1 MNRCCGFTQLP
12 STGRGGNGLRASART
27 VALCA
32 PLAIG
37 LALLCSPAASAANGS
52 RPPKPQG
59 LWRAYPLHPRAL
71 HPTQNRP
78 AGEVRHTKPGAV
90 STPPAPAAASGHGAA
105 RALEVLAATTVGV
118 ILLLLVL
125 EALIARRR
133 AGAEPAGDGSSRRR
147 RLLRALSQEHG
158 SLAAARR
165 ADRRSDAAPIDGRP
179 SPGAAAGAH
188 DTLLESTGSPSRPR
202 VVKAERIERAEPVE
216 RRPTPTPERARPTAD
231 EKAALKRTTETLDLA
246 AVAKLKAK
254 RQASEALKD
263 ARQRDLTLLKAKLGG
278 PQTTLKRA
286 PAPKQARTATPLS
299 AQADPAA
306 MPPASEATT
315 EETNRPRRPTP
326 TTSRCRIEWRRDGN
340 ESLFCAMVR
349 TPRGDES
356 VLLDSPPFEWREDT
370 PPSKELPQVGS
381 AHLAL
386 VSNLVADGWVATG
399 SGERWYALELKR
411 TTDQL
416 RPTNRQEGRT

>member
-1 MNRCCGFTQLP
+1 
-12 STGRGGNGLRASART
+12 
-27 VALCA
+27 
-32 PLAIG
+32 
-37 LALLCSPAASAANGS
+37 
-52 RPPKPQG
+52 
-59 LWRAYPLHPRAL
+59 
-71 HPTQNRP
+71 
-78 AGEVRHTKPGAV
+78 
-90 STPPAPAAASGHGAA
+90 
-105 RALEVLAATTVGV
+105 LEVLAAATVGV

-158 SLAAARR
+158 SLAAATR
-165 ADRRSDAAPIDGRP
+165 ADRRS
-179 SPGAAAGAH
+179 GAA
-188 DTLLESTGSPSRPR
+188 LESAGSPSRPR
-202 VVKAERIERAEPVE
+202 VAKAERIERAEPVE
-216 RRPTPTPERARPTAD
+216 RRPTPTPERPRPTAD
-231 EKAALKRTTETLDLA
+231 EKAALKPTTETLDLA

-254 RQASEALKD
+254 RQASKALKD

-286 PAPKQARTATPLS
+286 HAPKQARAATPLP

-306 MPPASEATT
+306 MPPASETT

-326 TTSRCRIEWRRDGN
+326 TTSRCRIEWRRDGD

-349 TPRGDES
+349 TPNGDES

-381 AHLAL
+381 AYLAL

-399 SGERWYALELKR
+399 SGQRWYALELKG
-411 TTDQL
+411 TTDQP
-416 RPTNRQEGRT
+416 RSTHRQEGRT

>member
-1 MNRCCGFTQLP
+1 
-12 STGRGGNGLRASART
+12 
-27 VALCA
+27 
-32 PLAIG
+32 
-37 LALLCSPAASAANGS
+37 
-52 RPPKPQG
+52 
-59 LWRAYPLHPRAL
+59 
-71 HPTQNRP
+71 
-78 AGEVRHTKPGAV
+78 
-90 STPPAPAAASGHGAA
+90 
-105 RALEVLAATTVGV
+105 
-118 ILLLLVL
+118 
-125 EALIARRR
+125 
-133 AGAEPAGDGSSRRR
+133 
-147 RLLRALSQEHG
+147 
-158 SLAAARR
+158 
-165 ADRRSDAAPIDGRP
+165 
-179 SPGAAAGAH
+179 
-188 DTLLESTGSPSRPR
+188 

-216 RRPTPTPERARPTAD
+216 RRPRPTPERPRPTAD
-231 EKAALKRTTETLDLA
+231 EKAALKPTTETLDLA

-286 PAPKQARTATPLS
+286 PAPKQARAATPLP

-306 MPPASEATT
+306 MPPASETT

-326 TTSRCRIEWRRDGN
+326 TTSRCRIEWRRDGD

-349 TPRGDES
+349 TPNGDES

-381 AHLAL
+381 AYLAL

-399 SGERWYALELKR
+399 SGQRWYALELKG

-416 RPTNRQEGRT
+416 RSTNRQGGRT

>member
-1 MNRCCGFTQLP
+1 
-12 STGRGGNGLRASART
+12 
-27 VALCA
+27 
-32 PLAIG
+32 
-37 LALLCSPAASAANGS
+37 
-52 RPPKPQG
+52 
-59 LWRAYPLHPRAL
+59 
-71 HPTQNRP
+71 
-78 AGEVRHTKPGAV
+78 
-90 STPPAPAAASGHGAA
+90 
-105 RALEVLAATTVGV
+105 LEVLAATTVGV

-133 AGAEPAGDGSSRRR
+133 AGAAPAGDGSSRRR
-147 RLLRALSQEHG
+147 RLLRTLSQEHG

-165 ADRRSDAAPIDGRP
+165 ADRRSGAAPMDGRP

-188 DTLLESTGSPSRPR
+188 DTLLESAGSPSPR

-216 RRPTPTPERARPTAD
+216 RRPTPTPERPRPTAD
-231 EKAALKRTTETLDLA
+231 KKAALKRTTETLDLA

-263 ARQRDLTLLKAKLGG
+263 ARQRDLTLLKAKLGE
-278 PQTTLKRA
+278 PHTTLKRA
-286 PAPKQARTATPLS
+286 PEPKQARAATPLS
-299 AQADPAA
+299 GQADPAA
-306 MPPASEATT
+306 MPPAPEATT

-340 ESLFCAMVR
+340 ESLFRAMVR
-349 TPRGDES
+349 TPTGAES

-416 RPTNRQEGRT
+416 RSTNRQEGRT